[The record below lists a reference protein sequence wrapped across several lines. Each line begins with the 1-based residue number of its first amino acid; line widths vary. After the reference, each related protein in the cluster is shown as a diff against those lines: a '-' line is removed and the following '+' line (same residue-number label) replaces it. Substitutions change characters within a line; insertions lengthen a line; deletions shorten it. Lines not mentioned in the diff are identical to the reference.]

1 MILEDFVM
9 LGTTVPEPN
18 KDGRVF
24 VCSAGVSREYGG
36 LVRIYPLARRNIPRR
51 WHRYRVPLEINPKDN
66 RYGSYK
72 IAGDRNPG
80 AHETINERFELLSK
94 TPGQARS
101 ELLGPYKIG
110 SIQEANAKRMSLAI
124 IEPEEVEL
132 FFEYNPS
139 SPASPELRL
148 FASSSDAEVRTGAK
162 RFPFIPRLRFQDEGG
177 EHKLMLRDW
186 GCYELMRKMPERREE
201 MAEFLHLSASNSSLF
216 VGNLNHQRN
225 SWLVISVLN
234 GVRKAPALFSAD
246 GIGAAL

>member
-36 LVRIYPLARRNIPRR
+36 LVRIYPLARRNVPRR

-66 RYGSYK
+66 RHGSYK
-72 IAGDRNPG
+72 IAGDRKPRT
-80 AHETINERFELLSK
+80 HETINARFQLVSK
-94 TPGQARS
+94 TVGGPRS
-101 ELLGPYKIG
+101 ELLAPYKIS
-110 SIQEANAKRMSLAI
+110 SIQEANARRMSLAVI
-124 IEPEEVEL
+124 DPTEIEL

-148 FASSSDAEVRTGAK
+148 FADSPDTRVGAGAK
-162 RFPFIPRLRFQDEGG
+162 RFPFIPRLHFRDEGG

-216 VGNLNHQRN
+216 VGNLNHRRN

-234 GVRKAPALFSAD
+234 GVRETPALFSAD
-246 GIGAAL
+246 GIGAAF

>member
-36 LVRIYPLARRNIPRR
+36 LVRIYPLARRNVPRR
-51 WHRYRVPLEINPKDN
+51 WHCYRVPLEINPKDN

-72 IAGDRNPG
+72 LAGNRKAG
-80 AHETINERFELLSK
+80 AHESINERFELVSK
-94 TPGQARS
+94 TAGRPKT
-101 ELLGPYKIG
+101 ELLAPHKIG
-110 SIQEANAKRMSLAI
+110 SIQEANARRMSLAVI
-124 IEPEEVEL
+124 DPFEVEL

-148 FASSSDAEVRTGAK
+148 FTDAPATEVRAGAK
-162 RFPFIPRLRFQDEGG
+162 RFPFIPRLRFRDEGG

-201 MAEFLHLSASNSSLF
+201 MAEFLHLSAANSSLF

-234 GVRKAPALFSAD
+234 GVREAPVLFSPD
-246 GIGAAL
+246 GVGAAL